1 MFNNVMEWRLFIMKN
16 NISFLYI
23 LIKKI
28 NSLIDK
34 YVFINHIHLGSRCH
48 GTIPLI
54 IKQKEEK
61 FKRSHHSN
69 FTEK

>member
-1 MFNNVMEWRLFIMKN
+1 MKN
-16 NISFLYI
+16 DISFLYI

-28 NSLIDK
+28 NSLIDN

-54 IKQKEEK
+54 TQNKKKQNLSININLTLLKNNK
-61 FKRSHHSN
+61 
-69 FTEK
+69 